1 MDLAECGLK
10 KRKSKTRI
18 SRIAQ
23 MKREII
29 KYNVL
34 ISSIE
39 SLLKDSRARIV
50 QEVNQTIVI
59 TNWHIGRY
67 IVEYEQGGKKRAEY
81 GTELLKRLSNDLTK
95 SFGRGYSLRNLK
107 LIKKFYLTFPIWQ
120 SVIAQFINQK
130 GQTVFAQSQGSIV
143 QSTASKLHTTSA
155 KSELSK
161 LQSSLA
167 KLSWSHFV
175 RLLSVK
181 NEDERN
187 FYLIETAENNWSVRE
202 LNRQINSSLFERLLL
217 SKDKKGVK
225 ELSKKGQIVENISD
239 ALRDP
244 YVLEFLGLEEST
256 KYSENDLEAAIIN
269 NLEKFLLEL
278 GKGFSFVARQQ
289 RLTSGTDHFR
299 IDLVFYNRLL
309 KSFVLFDL
317 KIGKIT
323 HGDIGQMQMYINYY
337 DREIKLENE
346 NPTIGILLC
355 KEKDDFVIEY
365 TLPKENNQIFAKE
378 YQLYLPNKD
387 ELKKLLQKYL

>member
-1 MDLAECGLK
+1 MSKYSGL
-10 KRKSKTRI
+10 
-18 SRIAQ
+18 
-23 MKREII
+23 
-29 KYNVL
+29 V
-34 ISSIE
+34 SSIE
-39 SLLKDSRARIV
+39 SLLKDSRSRIV
-50 QEVNQTIVI
+50 REVNQTIVI
-59 TNWHIGRY
+59 TYWHIGRY
-67 IVEYEQGGKKRAEY
+67 IVEFEQGGKERAEY
-81 GTELLKRLSNDLTK
+81 GTELLKRLSEDLTK
-95 SFGRGYSLRNLK
+95 SFGKGYSYRSLRKIKQFYITFSKWPALSAK
-107 LIKKFYLTFPIWQ
+107 LNGEKWPTL
-120 SVIAQFINQK
+120 SAQFKNQK
-130 GQTVFAQSQGSIV
+130 GQSPVAQSKDSI
-143 QSTASKLHTTSA
+143 LHTASA

-161 LQSSLA
+161 IQKA
-167 KLSWSHFV
+167 FVQLSWSHFV

-202 LNRQINSSLFERLLL
+202 LDRQINSSLFERLLL

-225 ELSKKGQIVENISD
+225 ALSEKGQIVENIND
-239 ALRDP
+239 ALKDP
-244 YVLEFLGLEEST
+244 YVLEFLGLEESS
-256 KYSENDLEAAIIN
+256 KYSESELETAIIN

-289 RLTSGTDHFR
+289 RFTSGTDHFR

-337 DREIKLENE
+337 DREIKLEEE

-365 TLPKENNQIFAKE
+365 TLPEDNNQIFAKE
-378 YQLYLPNKD
+378 YQLYLPNKE
-387 ELKKLLQKYL
+387 ELKKLLKKYL